1 MSAQEQMVDMNAV
14 LYRMWEK
21 ITNLTT
27 QLKEIQNTQNADT
40 VERKFNKKVWIKANW
55 DMFANDFE
63 IVTVVLSRLQE
74 HVSATPQ
81 GIGLLGKKSKLK
93 LKNISNPKLSMTGYV
108 SKSVPSNKRMDDF
121 VTQFLALSIQGG
133 FGNEHIVDLLEH
145 NVNPHIAEQL
155 YL

>member
-63 IVTVVLSRLQE
+63 I
-74 HVSATPQ
+74 SATPQ